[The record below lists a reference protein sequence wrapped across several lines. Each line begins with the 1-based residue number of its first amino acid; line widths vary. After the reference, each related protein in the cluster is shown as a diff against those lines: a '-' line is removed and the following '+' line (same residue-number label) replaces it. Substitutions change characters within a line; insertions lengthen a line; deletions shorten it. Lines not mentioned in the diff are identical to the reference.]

1 MAGPFF
7 MAKITAIVHTDN
19 NAKTLGRLLE
29 SLRPANEVLV
39 VDHGSEDD
47 SVKIARH
54 HGATVKEGLPGVEAG
69 AYIMDAQ
76 YDWILCLRP
85 DESLSEGLEA
95 ALLAWKEHEQEKELG
110 FAFPIREQKNGEWCT
125 LPAEMRLVNR
135 RRLNWKTPLPPN
147 RPDVPKLDGDLL
159 RIE

>member
-1 MAGPFF
+1 
-7 MAKITAIVHTDN
+7 MAKITAIIHTDN
-19 NAKTLGRLLE
+19 SAKTLGRLLE

-39 VDHGSEDD
+39 VDHSSEDD

-54 HGATVKEGLPGVEAG
+54 HGAIVKEGLPGVEAG
-69 AYIMDAQ
+69 AYVMDASH
-76 YDWILCLRP
+76 DWILCLRP

-95 ALLAWKEHEQEKELG
+95 ALLGWKEHEHEKELG
-110 FAFPIREQKNGEWCT
+110 FAFPIREQKDGQWHT

-135 RRLNWKTPLPPN
+135 RRLNWKTALPPN
-147 RPDVPKLDGDLL
+147 RTDVPRLDGDLL